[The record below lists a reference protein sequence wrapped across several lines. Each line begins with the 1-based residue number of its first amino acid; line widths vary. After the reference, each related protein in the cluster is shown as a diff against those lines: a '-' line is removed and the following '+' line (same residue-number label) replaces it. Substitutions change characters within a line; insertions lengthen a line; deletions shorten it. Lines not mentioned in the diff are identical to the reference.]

1 MHLLFGR
8 LHAVGSRDLPEW
20 LIYGARGGERHHY
33 FRTWDIIG
41 SLGSK
46 IWKAESPWDYP
57 STPHGKSGQR
67 RFKYERL
74 PRGRIATPHFC
85 SSPLLLISE
94 QKSLLQPLHN
104 STLHIRCKLQ

>member
-46 IWKAESPWDYP
+46 IWKAESAWDYP

-67 RFKYERL
+67 RLSMNVCPAEGLL
-74 PRGRIATPHFC
+74 PLISA
-85 SSPLLLISE
+85 LLL
-94 QKSLLQPLHN
+94 
-104 STLHIRCKLQ
+104 STPQL